1 METQCTASREAS
13 PTRAPMVEVAQ
24 SVHRVG
30 HPYGRFGHPTWE
42 ELAAASA
49 SGLVEP
55 EEAET
60 DCWWAVG

>member
-1 METQCTASREAS
+1 MASGEAS
-13 PTRAPMVEVAQ
+13 PTRAPMVGVAQ

-30 HPYGRFGHPTWE
+30 HPYGHFEHPTWE

-49 SGLVEP
+49 SGPAER
-55 EEAET
+55 EEAEK